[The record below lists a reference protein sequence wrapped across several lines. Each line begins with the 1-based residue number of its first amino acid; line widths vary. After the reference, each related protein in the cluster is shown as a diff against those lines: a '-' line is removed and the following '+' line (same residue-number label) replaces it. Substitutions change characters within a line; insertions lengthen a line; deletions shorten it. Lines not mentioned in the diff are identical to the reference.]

1 MPVDKPKPGETQDEY
16 LQYCIPEEINSG
28 KERDQ
33 AVAICYS
40 YWDAENMSAQP
51 PTNISELKSQRNS
64 FMKHINNYYQ

>member
-33 AVAICYS
+33 AVAICINIF
-40 YWDAENMSAQP
+40 EKEQNMKAIKTSRQFRDE
-51 PTNISELKSQRNS
+51 I
-64 FMKHINNYYQ
+64 MKHIPSNKSIK

>member
-33 AVAICYS
+33 AVAICINIF
-40 YWDAENMSAQP
+40 EKEQNMKAIKTSRQFRD
-51 PTNISELKSQRNS
+51 E
-64 FMKHINNYYQ
+64 FMKHIPSNKSIK

>member
-33 AVAICYS
+33 VVAICINIF
-40 YWDAENMSAQP
+40 EKEQNMKAIKTSRQFRD
-51 PTNISELKSQRNS
+51 E
-64 FMKHINNYYQ
+64 FMKHIPSNKSIK

>member
-33 AVAICYS
+33 EVAICINIF
-40 YWDAENMSAQP
+40 EKEQNMKAIKTSRQFRD
-51 PTNISELKSQRNS
+51 E
-64 FMKHINNYYQ
+64 FMKHIPSNKSIK